1 MEVLPA
7 ISFNTT
13 NSSKARPRQRDHD
26 RKRDCFPTYRG
37 TNTIGASGRLAPTRV
52 RHFRRPEERP
62 FTAEE
67 RQRVTIL
74 FGGLTWKHEKFIQA
88 VFHGSG
94 YRCEILP
101 NPNLT
106 AYHLGRKFG
115 NPAQCN
121 PTYFTVGSLIQYLRE
136 LEERGLNK
144 QEILNNYVFFTVWRM
159 WTVPLRNV

>member
-1 MEVLPA
+1 MTEEEIASQLIA
-7 ISFNTT
+7 ERERLEQ
-13 NSSKARPRQRDHD
+13 AAGWAQPR
-26 RKRDCFPTYRG
+26 
-37 TNTIGASGRLAPTRV
+37 L

-94 YRCEILP
+94 YRCEILA

-106 AYHLGRKFG
+106 AYHLGREFG

-121 PTYFTVGSLIQYLRE
+121 PTYFTVGSLIQYLRSEEHTSE
-136 LEERGLNK
+136 L
-144 QEILNNYVFFTVWRM
+144 QS
-159 WTVPLRNV
+159 LRHLVCRLLLE